1 MNKYITPRFFLEVE
15 KMICSNNLEKFDF
28 VSLNFAKLLQTQEYE
43 SIMKEDRIW
52 IHVEIGDIFFDD
64 ANYQENIYSFME
76 EQLDYEIKI

>member
-15 KMICSNNLEKFDF
+15 EMICSNNLEKFDF

-52 IHVEIGDIFFDD
+52 IHVEIVDIFFDD